1 MLLFYIALGI
11 GTLGKIVLGFAV
23 WRVHAHIL
31 EEHRIDKVVLQ
42 SIRRERYVTL
52 FGIALIVIGFILEV
66 VFYQSVGGVNFLAM

>member
-1 MLLFYIALGI
+1 MALFYIALGI

-52 FGIALIVIGFILEV
+52 FGIALIVVGFILEI
-66 VFYQSVGGVNFLAM
+66 VFYRSLGPVNLLTM

>member
-1 MLLFYIALGI
+1 MTLLYVGLTI

-31 EEHRIDKVVLQ
+31 EEHKIDNVVLS
-42 SIRRERYVTL
+42 SIKRERYVTL

-66 VFYQSVGGVNFLAM
+66 LFYGSTGFIAA